1 MASIT
6 LFAWLAVAL
15 GLVVA
20 FILGHYGAQT
30 PDTWSSIGAGIA
42 DVLLGI
48 GLCFATGVA
57 HSICSGVF
65 HHCAATEDT
74 TVWSV
79 AYPLMAIPA
88 FWIATF
94 VGAAD
99 APPTKEPK

>member
-6 LFAWLAVAL
+6 VFAWLAVGL
-15 GLVVA
+15 GVLVA
-20 FILGHYGAQT
+20 FVLGRYGAQT

-48 GLCFATGVA
+48 GLCFATGVT
-57 HSICSGVF
+57 HFICSGVF
-65 HHCAATEDT
+65 HYCVPTEDT
-74 TVWSV
+74 TVWNV

-88 FWIATF
+88 YWIATA

-99 APPTKEPK
+99 AAPSSERK

>member
-6 LFAWLAVAL
+6 FFAWLAVGL
-15 GLVVA
+15 GMVIA

-30 PDTWSSIGAGIA
+30 PDTWSSVGAGIA

-48 GLCFATGVA
+48 GLCFATGIT

-65 HHCAATEDT
+65 HYCTPTEDT

-79 AYPLMAIPA
+79 AYPLIAIPA
-88 FWIATF
+88 FWIATA
-94 VGAAD
+94 VGASD
-99 APPTKEPK
+99 AAPSRESK